1 MEKNNMNKR
10 IAKKRYKKALN
21 AMRHHIPGIS
31 TVSITNYIFVDK
43 NGKECDPAQKDARY
57 IKLRRPKIRYVKEV
71 PELKDSMD
79 LLCVGEIKE
88 DLGTSS
94 WNILMSSLPS
104 PLINNCWSKEKSEKN
119 IEHN

>member
-1 MEKNNMNKR
+1 MNKR

-21 AMRHHIPGIS
+21 AMRYYIPGIS
-31 TVSITNYIFVDK
+31 MVSITNYIFVDK
-43 NGKECDPAQKDARY
+43 NGKECDPAQEDARY

-94 WNILMSSLPS
+94 WNILMSPFPS

>member
-1 MEKNNMNKR
+1 MNKR

-21 AMRHHIPGIS
+21 AMRHYIPGIS
-31 TVSITNYIFVDK
+31 MVSITNYIFVDK
-43 NGKECDPAQKDARY
+43 SGKECDPAQEDARY

-71 PELKDSMD
+71 PELKDSTD

-94 WNILMSSLPS
+94 WNILLSPFPS
-104 PLINNCWSKEKSEKN
+104 PLHKELLERKKQKESNNQN
-119 IEHN
+119 IEHS